1 MSEEGQ
7 EQAVDEPVS
16 LAMLIEKADEAVLL
30 ARAVSAMLN
39 ANDVESAK
47 YAAKVLAEGLEYL
60 KNLLRKYKPENDI
73 DEYVLDEL
81 CNYRCTPLDSGGV
94 TCT

>member
-1 MSEEGQ
+1 VSEGQ

-16 LAMLIEKADEAVLL
+16 LAMLLEKIDEAVLL
-30 ARAVSAMLN
+30 ARAVSAMLD
-39 ANDVESAK
+39 ASDVESAR
-47 YAAKVLAEGLEYL
+47 YAAKALANGLEYL
-60 KNLLRKYKPENDI
+60 KSLLRKYRPETDI

-81 CNYRCTPLDSGGV
+81 GNYRCTPLPNGGV

>member
-1 MSEEGQ
+1 VSEGQ

-16 LAMLIEKADEAVLL
+16 LSVLIEKADEAVLL

-47 YAAKVLAEGLEYL
+47 YAVKMLVNGLEYL
-60 KNLLRKYKPENDI
+60 RELLRRYKPEDDI

-81 CNYRCTPLDSGGV
+81 CNYRCTPLPSGGV

>member
-1 MSEEGQ
+1 VSEGQ

-16 LAMLIEKADEAVLL
+16 LSILIEKADEAVLL

-39 ANDVESAK
+39 ANDVESARH
-47 YAAKVLAEGLEYL
+47 AAKMLVNGLEYL
-60 KNLLRKYKPENDI
+60 RGLLRKYKPETDV

-81 CNYRCTPLDSGGV
+81 CNYRCTPVDDGGV

>member
-1 MSEEGQ
+1 VSEGQ

-16 LAMLIEKADEAVLL
+16 LSVLIEKADEAVLL

-39 ANDVESAK
+39 ANDVESAR
-47 YAAKVLAEGLEYL
+47 YAVKMLVNGLEYL
-60 KNLLRKYKPENDI
+60 RGLLRRYKPENDI

-81 CNYRCTPLDSGGV
+81 CNYRCTPLDGGGV

>member
-1 MSEEGQ
+1 MSDGQ
-7 EQAVDEPVS
+7 GQAVDEPVS
-16 LAMLIEKADEAVLL
+16 LSVLIEKADETVLL

-47 YAAKVLAEGLEYL
+47 YAAKMLVNGLEYL
-60 KNLLRKYKPENDI
+60 KSLLRKYKPENDI

-81 CNYRCTPLDSGGV
+81 CNYKCMPLDGGGV

>member
-1 MSEEGQ
+1 VSEGQ

-16 LAMLIEKADEAVLL
+16 LSILIEKVDEAVLL

-39 ANDVESAK
+39 TNDVESAR
-47 YAAKVLAEGLEYL
+47 YAAKMLVNGLEYL
-60 KNLLRKYKPENDI
+60 RGLLRKYKPEIDV

-81 CNYRCTPLDSGGV
+81 CNYRCTPLPSGGV

>member
-1 MSEEGQ
+1 MSEGQ

-16 LAMLIEKADEAVLL
+16 LTMLLEKVDEAILL
-30 ARAVSAMLN
+30 ARGVSAMLN
-39 ANDVESAK
+39 ANDVESAR
-47 YAAKVLAEGLEYL
+47 YAVKMLVNGLEYL
-60 KNLLRKYKPENDI
+60 KSPLKKYKPEYDI

-81 CNYRCTPLDSGGV
+81 CNYRCTPLPSGGV

>member
-1 MSEEGQ
+1 VSEGQ
-7 EQAVDEPVS
+7 GQAVDEPVS
-16 LAMLIEKADEAVLL
+16 LGMLLEKADEAILL

-39 ANDVESAK
+39 ANDVESAR
-47 YAAKVLAEGLEYL
+47 YAAKMLVNGLEYL
-60 KNLLRKYKPENDI
+60 RGLLRKYKPETDV

-81 CNYRCTPLDSGGV
+81 CNYRCTPLPSGGV

>member
-1 MSEEGQ
+1 MSEGQ

-16 LAMLIEKADEAVLL
+16 LSVLLEKADEAILL

-39 ANDVESAK
+39 ANDVESAR
-47 YAAKVLAEGLEYL
+47 YAAKVLADGLEYL
-60 KNLLRKYKPENDI
+60 KSLLRRYRPENDI

-81 CNYRCTPLDSGGV
+81 CNYRCTPLPSGGV

>member
-1 MSEEGQ
+1 VSEGQ
-7 EQAVDEPVS
+7 EQNIEGQIS
-16 LAMLIEKADEAVLL
+16 LSVLIEKVDEAVLL

-39 ANDVESAK
+39 ANDVESAR
-47 YAAKVLAEGLEYL
+47 YAAKVLVNGLEYL
-60 KNLLRKYKPENDI
+60 KSLLRRYRPENDI

-81 CNYRCTPLDSGGV
+81 CNYRCTPLDGGGV

>member
-1 MSEEGQ
+1 VSEGQ

-16 LAMLIEKADEAVLL
+16 LSLLNEKADEAVLL

-39 ANDVESAK
+39 ANDVESAR
-47 YAAKVLAEGLEYL
+47 YAVKMLVNGLEYL
-60 KNLLRKYKPENDI
+60 RGLLRRYKPENDI
-73 DEYVLDEL
+73 DEYALDEL
-81 CNYRCTPLDSGGV
+81 CNYRCTPLDGGGV

>member
-1 MSEEGQ
+1 MSEGQ
-7 EQAVDEPVS
+7 EQAVDELVS
-16 LAMLIEKADEAVLL
+16 LSVLIEKVDEAVLL

-39 ANDVESAK
+39 ANDVESAR
-47 YAAKVLAEGLEYL
+47 YAVKMLVNGLEYL
-60 KNLLRKYKPENDI
+60 RGLLRKYKPETDI

>member
-1 MSEEGQ
+1 VSEE
-7 EQAVDEPVS
+7 EQAVGEPVS
-16 LAMLIEKADEAVLL
+16 LTMLIEKADEAVLL

-47 YAAKVLAEGLEYL
+47 YAAKALADGLEYL
-60 KNLLRKYKPENDI
+60 RSLLRRYRPENDI
-73 DEYVLDEL
+73 DGYVLDEL
-81 CNYRCTPLDSGGV
+81 CNYRCTPLPSGGV

>member
-1 MSEEGQ
+1 MSERQ

-16 LAMLIEKADEAVLL
+16 LSVLIEKADEAVLL

-39 ANDVESAK
+39 ANDVEFAR
-47 YAAKVLAEGLEYL
+47 YAAKMLVNGLEYL
-60 KNLLRKYKPENDI
+60 RGLLRKYKPEIDI

>member
-1 MSEEGQ
+1 MSEGQ

-16 LAMLIEKADEAVLL
+16 LAILIEKADEAVLF

-39 ANDVESAK
+39 ANDVESAR
-47 YAAKVLAEGLEYL
+47 YAVKMLVNGLEYL
-60 KNLLRKYKPENDI
+60 RELLRRYRPEDDI
-73 DEYVLDEL
+73 DEYTLDVL
-81 CNYRCTPLDSGGV
+81 CNYRCTPLPSGGV

>member
-1 MSEEGQ
+1 MSEGQ

-16 LAMLIEKADEAVLL
+16 LAMLIEKVDEAVLL

-39 ANDVESAK
+39 ANDVEPAR
-47 YAAKVLAEGLEYL
+47 YAVKMLVNGLEYL
-60 KNLLRKYKPENDI
+60 KSLLRKYKPETDI

>member
-1 MSEEGQ
+1 VSEGQ
-7 EQAVDEPVS
+7 EQTIDEPVS
-16 LAMLIEKADEAVLL
+16 LTMLLEKIDEAVML

-39 ANDVESAK
+39 ANDVESAR
-47 YAAKVLAEGLEYL
+47 YAAKALANGLEYL
-60 KNLLRKYKPENDI
+60 KGLLRKYRPETDI

-81 CNYRCTPLDSGGV
+81 CNYRCTPLPNGGV